1 MQDDDKTR
9 DELLEE
15 LRDLRSRAAHVAVA
29 TAADSDAGN
38 WRRRLDEVA
47 AGMQGVVYRV
57 ERDPGGATQM
67 TFISESCREIY
78 GLEPKEAIA
87 DISVLWDM
95 IVPEDLQMFK
105 DVVRRS
111 ESTLKPW
118 KLDYRIVD
126 RRGRLKWLRG
136 ISYPRREAGGCTVW
150 NGFISD
156 ITDWKQI
163 ERELLDSQRF
173 IHRIAESMPGLLTVY
188 DLVKQRHVFTN
199 GRITEILGYT
209 LEELRRALSAGPESL
224 LHPDDTSEVRSLLVW
239 LETAKDGEIYESRYR
254 MKAAGGGYRWLACRG
269 TILERQADGSPR
281 LYLTVAMD
289 VTDQV
294 NLESQVIQSQKMEAV
309 GRLAGGVAHDFNNI
323 LTVIRGYS
331 SLLEEEL
338 PSTSPS
344 QEKTRAIIRS
354 AERAEE
360 LTRQL
365 LAFGR
370 KQRAEVC
377 VTDLNKLL
385 SEHDTVLRRT
395 IGEDI
400 ELTTV
405 LDPELGAVLVDPGHI
420 DQVIFNLAINARDA
434 MPSGGKL
441 TVTTSNLDS
450 REGFLDGEVSIS
462 PGRYVVIQVQDTGHG
477 MDELTMS
484 HAFEPF
490 FTTKEAGK
498 GTGLGLSAVYGIVE
512 QADGSISLNS
522 TPGGGTTFRVYLPRI
537 EACVHESGTRK
548 SEPATAHK
556 TGTILLVEDDDD
568 LRRLV
573 VTVLG
578 NKGYNVMD
586 TADPRDAIERLRN
599 FGSVDLILTDVVMP
613 GLSGPEMV
621 EKITE
626 IQPKP
631 KVLYISGY
639 ADKSRRARQL
649 IEDNPLLEKPFTPA
663 ALLERVSSLMRSG
676 S

>member
-522 TPGGGTTFRVYLPRI
+522 TPGGGTTFSPHISPIVN
-537 EACVHESGTRK
+537 EARFRAEEWALGESGFR
-548 SEPATAHK
+548 
-556 TGTILLVEDDDD
+556 
-568 LRRLV
+568 
-573 VTVLG
+573 
-578 NKGYNVMD
+578 
-586 TADPRDAIERLRN
+586 
-599 FGSVDLILTDVVMP
+599 
-613 GLSGPEMV
+613 
-621 EKITE
+621 
-626 IQPKP
+626 
-631 KVLYISGY
+631 
-639 ADKSRRARQL
+639 
-649 IEDNPLLEKPFTPA
+649 
-663 ALLERVSSLMRSG
+663 
-676 S
+676 